1 MNQFEENEIN
11 LPLTERKGKA
21 LRAESISE
29 SSIRRLVFTFYDRIQ
44 GHAKLGPVFSE
55 RISDWTPHLEK
66 MCDFWSS
73 ATMRTGRYSGRPLP
87 VHRGIPD
94 LTAELYHEWL
104 ALFYQTT
111 SEVFTESDAAI
122 FNAMATRMAQNMV
135 HALDLG
141 QLCVP
146 TGSGLDGA

>member
-1 MNQFEENEIN
+1 MTQFEKNEIN

-21 LRAESISE
+21 LQAESISE
-29 SSIRRLVFTFYDRIQ
+29 TSIRELVYAFYDRIQ
-44 GHAKLGPVFSE
+44 KHPNLGPVFSE
-55 RISDWTPHLEK
+55 RIPDWTPHLEK
-66 MCDFWSS
+66 MCTFWSS

-94 LTAELYHEWL
+94 LSAELYHEWL
-104 ALFYQTT
+104 DLFYQTT

-141 QLCVP
+141 ELRIP
-146 TGSGLDGA
+146 KGSGLDRA